1 MHVVLN
7 VLLPR
12 SVLIEPGASWSVPSL
27 YCAAAAIAR
36 ARLRIFGPF
45 HGRSSRY
52 CLPLAPPRS
61 GDRFGGLSG
70 GMVGWFGARPPGCSK
85 NAISTSERKEV
96 RRRVALK
103 ACSAFSLLARP
114 LAQLASLV
122 GKKGRP
128 HARIGH
134 ATVHPSITAFQTIVQ
149 SPFRYV
155 SPSSPFLSF
164 SLHSH

>member
-1 MHVVLN
+1 M
-7 VLLPR
+7 
-12 SVLIEPGASWSVPSL
+12 SWSVPSL

-70 GMVGWFGARPPGCSK
+70 GMAGWFGARRTPSRL
-85 NAISTSERKEV
+85 TLERKEV

-103 ACSAFSLLARP
+103 ACSAFSLLTRSP
-114 LAQLASLV
+114 SRSISFPRRE
-122 GKKGRP
+122 KGRP

-155 SPSSPFLSF
+155 PLSSPLLSHFLPTATNVMRVVPR
-164 SLHSH
+164 

>member
-1 MHVVLN
+1 M
-7 VLLPR
+7 
-12 SVLIEPGASWSVPSL
+12 IEPGASWSVPSL

-70 GMVGWFGARPPGCSK
+70 GMVGWFGARRTPSRL
-85 NAISTSERKEV
+85 TLERKEV

-103 ACSAFSLLARP
+103 ACSAFSLLTR
-114 LAQLASLV
+114 
-122 GKKGRP
+122 
-128 HARIGH
+128 
-134 ATVHPSITAFQTIVQ
+134 
-149 SPFRYV
+149 
-155 SPSSPFLSF
+155 SPSRSISFPHRGKRPAARTNRPCNRPPIHHGLSDYRSISF
-164 SLHSH
+164 SLRPPFSSLLSHFPSTATNVMRVVPR